1 MSTSFSTVQAILQW
15 PSALRPNQ
23 ITLHLQ
29 SNTSAFISPYTR
41 SSQTQELAGSLF
53 TLSAGFAPLDTGKAA
68 QARVVLA
75 KLRGQAG
82 RFYFPATCWG
92 RNVPVAY
99 GADPV
104 TPIALRADLDTITA
118 DITTITADATEI
130 AYESLFTA
138 DGGGTDPLVLQG
150 TLWLNSGLRPLQ
162 EGSYISFDDP
172 TEPHTDG
179 PHRSLHLVVGMAYT
193 PTTGA
198 CALTLE
204 PPMLVQPTALT
215 PIHVH
220 NPSGVFRLIDDGQ
233 GAMPQRPGHKFELAF
248 SAVQARPLML
258 TL

>member
-1 MSTSFSTVQAILQW
+1 MTTSFSTVQAIQQW

-23 ITLHLQ
+23 VTLHLQ
-29 SNTSAFISPYTR
+29 SNTSTFTSPFSR
-41 SSQTQELAGSLF
+41 SGQTQELAGALF
-53 TLSAGFAPLDTGKAA
+53 MLAAGFPVLKADKAA

-82 RFYFPATCWG
+82 RFYFPASCWG
-92 RNVPVAY
+92 MNVPVAY

-130 AYESLFTA
+130 AYESLFTPN
-138 DGGGTDPLVLQG
+138 GGGTDPLVLQG
-150 TLWLNSGLRPLQ
+150 TLWLNSNLRPLQ

-172 TEPHTDG
+172 TTPLTAG
-179 PHRSLHLVVGMAYT
+179 PHRCLHMVVGMAYT
-193 PTTGA
+193 PITGA
-198 CALTLE
+198 CSLTLE

-220 NPSGVFRLIDDGQ
+220 NPSGVFRLTDDGQ
-233 GAMPQRPGHKFELAF
+233 GAMAQRPGHRFELSL
-248 SAVQARPLML
+248 SAIQARPLML